1 MNILTFR
8 QKQKCMHRK
17 KKLKVKNALAYDRKN
32 QKVKKSK
39 KKRESFFGKNRKKKK
54 FLQNIKILWYAKAY
68 LTLKKKEICIE
79 KKKREKKS
87 ILAFTLKFFGISM
100 VILKID

>member
-39 KKRESFFGKNRKKKK
+39 KK
-54 FLQNIKILWYAKAY
+54 
-68 LTLKKKEICIE
+68 KEIFYG
-79 KKKREKKS
+79 KD
-87 ILAFTLKFFGISM
+87 A
-100 VILKID
+100 